1 MARAAD
7 RLDVDVFDALA
18 VAQVV
23 AQHQRSTHAVGGRL
37 LICMAPRQQPLA
49 PALKAPVSPQLV
61 VGAPPAHAQ
70 PQGPLRVYQVG
81 HHGALNFH
89 GEVETRARTAPV
101 VRHVFQVVQN
111 IDAAHETDAA
121 VDHAG
126 LAMHAAQPAQ
136 VEVRPPQ
143 TPGLRAIDAMPDTGL
158 GKAVT
163 YVVSG
168 FAAAEAIEHH
178 PHLDTALFG
187 ARQGVDD
194 AQAGVVEIEDV

>member
-1 MARAAD
+1 
-7 RLDVDVFDALA
+7 
-18 VAQVV
+18 
-23 AQHQRSTHAVGGRL
+23 
-37 LICMAPRQQPLA
+37 
-49 PALKAPVSPQLV
+49 
-61 VGAPPAHAQ
+61 
-70 PQGPLRVYQVG
+70 
-81 HHGALNFH
+81 
-89 GEVETRARTAPV
+89 
-101 VRHVFQVVQN
+101 N

-194 AQAGVVEIEDV
+194 AQAGVVEIEDVGFKMHRLFGGIDRPNERRKEFAAVAQQPDRIALAPFELKPRRHE